1 MVDFEFNYFGGEE
14 GIEESDEFTDDYE
27 RRSVKVNRDGRKDN
41 GDGARTCSG
50 LRKSGKSTILRI
62 MKHQILS
69 RSWIKDVLGN
79 ESWSLNI

>member
-1 MVDFEFNYFGGEE
+1 MMVDFEFDYFGEEE
-14 GIEESDEFTDDYE
+14 GIEESEEFTDDYE
-27 RRSVKVNRDGRKDN
+27 RRSVKVNRDGRKIW
-41 GDGARTCSG
+41 ARTCSG
-50 LRKSGKSTILRI
+50 LRKSGKSTILRN